1 MQKYQPKAVFCRKNG
16 LQSWFVFSA
25 KFLPVVWLHFSLDTT
40 SLSSLTTVCGGRT
53 TVQLPNQFFYKIIL
67 RLKQVIFSTINIVL
81 LASTNLQSVVFVFH
95 AGKCKI
101 CFPKSR
107 IEYMRERAGSGCI
120 LFRVLQ
126 LKLLFILLLWCV
138 GHPQKPTR
146 VQSWFQLKHCTP
158 QTNTGEYFLFDS
170 NVILYKL
177 ICY

>member
-1 MQKYQPKAVFCRKNG
+1 MVCNLGSYFQPSFCRLSG
-16 LQSWFVFSA
+16 CILAWTR
-25 KFLPVVWLHFSLDTT
+25 PVCPVSQRYAE
-40 SLSSLTTVCGGRT
+40 GGRLYNCLT
-53 TVQLPNQFFYKIIL
+53 NFFYKIIL

-170 NVILYKL
+170 NVI
-177 ICY
+177 

>member
-40 SLSSLTTVCGGRT
+40 SLSSLTTQHNAVRYAEGGRLYNCLT
-53 TVQLPNQFFYKIIL
+53 NFFYKIIL

-158 QTNTGEYFLFDS
+158 QTNTGEYFQFDC
-170 NVILYKL
+170 NVI
-177 ICY
+177 